1 MERREQLAEGYE
13 LAEHCRFIA
22 AQIEGCLAK
31 AQRRLLSILRGVSQ
45 KVPHQDWAFWLQ
57 GNLELLGDVLLEAE
71 GHVQS
76 LQLKA
81 RQLVEAQEG
90 LLRGEARGR

>member
-31 AQRRLLSILRGVSQ
+31 AQRRLLSILKAVAQ

-57 GNLELLGDVLLEAE
+57 GNLELVGDHLIEAQE
-71 GHVQS
+71 HVQS
-76 LQLKA
+76 LRRKA
-81 RQLVEAQEG
+81 QELVETQEG

>member
-22 AQIEGCLAK
+22 AQIEGCLGR
-31 AQRRLLSILRGVSQ
+31 AQRRLLSILKAVAQ

-57 GNLELLGDVLLEAE
+57 GNLELVGDSPLEAE
-71 GHVQS
+71 DHVKS
-76 LQLKA
+76 LKLKA
-81 RQLVEAQEG
+81 RQLMETQEG